1 MSRALGGPG
10 FKTGKARTGWGG
22 GQGRFVWPELRGQ
35 REESAEERAAW
46 SEECSRG
53 GSEAQGALEGWGAS
67 TPLASLTLTP
77 SWESDLHPEG
87 CSLGPRLPLPL
98 TVSLLS
104 AQCQRLPPA
113 RFLVPASRPAIPRPT
128 CSSHQEDGNATR
140 PPQSLAGQRRPLPR
154 LLGGQGQGWTP
165 WRRAPGTGR
174 KGGAP

>member
-67 TPLASLTLTP
+67 TPVP
-77 SWESDLHPEG
+77 G
-87 CSLGPRLPLPL
+87 R
-98 TVSLLS
+98 LLS
-104 AQCQRLPPA
+104 SPSAQLCLLFQEHFSLHLPEVCALSWVSGTWPS
-113 RFLVPASRPAIPRPT
+113 F
-128 CSSHQEDGNATR
+128 
-140 PPQSLAGQRRPLPR
+140 SLF
-154 LLGGQGQGWTP
+154 W
-165 WRRAPGTGR
+165 
-174 KGGAP
+174 